1 MMASNG
7 HGTARTDGTERN
19 NEKVRTD
26 AAARIE
32 ELREQINEHNYRYFV
47 LDNPIISDAE
57 YDALMREL
65 IELEEAHPE
74 LVTPDSPTQRV
85 GAPPSEAFAIVEHRV
100 PMLSL
105 ANAFSPDDL
114 RAFDAR
120 TCRFAG
126 VDDIEYV
133 AELKIDGSSVSV
145 TYENGVLVRA
155 ATRGDGARGED
166 ITANV
171 RTIRSVPLKLRKP
184 VTLEV
189 RGEVFMYHADFEK
202 LNEERAAAGEQ
213 LFANPRN
220 AAAGSVRQLDPTET
234 AKRPLDVFFYAVG
247 WIDELAVDGQPP
259 ATHAETLEFLAELGF
274 KVNTEWRL
282 VADIEEAIEYCNA
295 IEQRRADLG
304 YSIDGVVLKV
314 NDLHLHEQ
322 LGTTAKTPRWA
333 TAYKFAAEQAITKV
347 EDIVVNVG
355 RTGAVT
361 PMARFTPVQV
371 GGVTVSRASLH
382 NEDYIREK
390 DIRIGDTV
398 VIQRAGDVIPEVVRV
413 LKERRDGT
421 EREFHMP
428 TECPVCGAQ
437 VVRPEGEAVARCIG
451 TSCPA
456 ELLEGLIHFV
466 SRDAMD
472 MDGVGPKLLEQ
483 LVERGF
489 VKTPADLYH
498 LTREQLLSLERM
510 GEKSAENVLQA
521 VATSKEAG
529 LERVLFALGIRH
541 VGQNVARDL
550 AAHMGDIDRLMA
562 ATFDEL
568 TAVPAVGEKIA
579 GSVLEYFAEPQNREL
594 IERLKEAGVRMT
606 ATSTVA
612 AAAGGAAGAGGAGGE
627 GGTGTALAGK
637 RFVVTGTLSRPRREI
652 EDLIRSYG
660 GTVSGS
666 VSRNTDFV
674 LAGENPGSKLDRA
687 RELGVPVLTEE
698 DFERMLEG

>member
-1 MMASNG
+1 MMAGNG
-7 HGTARTDGTERN
+7 D
-19 NEKVRTD
+19 V
-26 AAARIE
+26 AARVQQ
-32 ELREQINEHNYRYFV
+32 LREQINEHNYRYFV
-47 LDNPIISDAE
+47 LDDPLISDAE

-65 IELEEAHPE
+65 VRLEETHPE

-85 GAPPSEAFAIVEHRV
+85 GAAPSDAFAIVEHRV

-120 TCRFAG
+120 TRRFAG
-126 VDDIEYV
+126 VDKLSYV
-133 AELKIDGSSVSV
+133 TELKIDGSGVSL
-145 TYENGVLVRA
+145 TYQDGLLVRA

-171 RTIRSVPLKLRKP
+171 RTIRSVPLRLRKP
-184 VTLEV
+184 RSLEV

-202 LNEERAAAGEQ
+202 LNEERAAQGEP

-220 AAAGSVRQLDPTET
+220 AAAGSVRQLDPAIT
-234 AKRPLDVFFYAVG
+234 ARRPLDVFFYAVG
-247 WIDELAVDGQPP
+247 HIDGEGP
-259 ATHAETLEFLAELGF
+259 ATHAGLLEFLAELGF
-274 KVNTEWRL
+274 KVNPEWR
-282 VADIEEAIEYCNA
+282 VADDIEAAIQHCLDVER
-295 IEQRRADLG
+295 RRADLG

-314 NDLHLHEQ
+314 NELSLYER

-333 TAYKFAAEQAITKV
+333 TAYKFAAEQAVTKV

-382 NEDYIREK
+382 NEDYVREK

-398 VIQRAGDVIPEVVRV
+398 IIQRAGDVIPEVVRV
-413 LKERRDGT
+413 LTERRDGT

-428 TECPVCGAQ
+428 IECPVCGAQ
-437 VVRPEGEAVARCIG
+437 VVRPDGEAVARCIG
-451 TSCPA
+451 NACPA
-456 ELLEGLIHFV
+456 QLLEGLIHFV

-472 MDGVGPKLLEQ
+472 IDGVGPKLLEQ
-483 LVERGF
+483 LIANEQVRD
-489 VKTPADLYH
+489 PADLYH
-498 LTREQLLSLERM
+498 LTHEQLTGLERM
-510 GEKSAENVLQA
+510 GAKSADNVLKA
-521 VATSKEAG
+521 IANSKDAG

-562 ATFDEL
+562 ATFEEL
-568 TAVPAVGEKIA
+568 TAVPSVGEKIA
-579 GSVLEYFAEPQNREL
+579 NSVLMHFAEPQNREL
-594 IERLKEAGVRMT
+594 IRRLRDAGVRMT
-606 ATSTVA
+606 AIMPGPRSQFGA
-612 AAAGGAAGAGGAGGE
+612 AATGASDQDGAVQAP
-627 GGTGTALAGK
+627 LAGK

-652 EDLIRSYG
+652 EDLIRSHG
-660 GTVSGS
+660 GTVAGS

-674 LAGENPGSKLDRA
+674 LVGDNPGSKLDRA
-687 RELGVPVLTEE
+687 RELGVPVIAEE
-698 DFERMLEG
+698 DFDRLLEG